1 MIPPL
6 GVIATGAEIL
16 FGVLLLVGWHTR
28 ATALLTGLLLLS
40 FGVAMTLALGVKA
53 PLNFA
58 VFTGVGGA
66 CFSQIAK
73 ASHLA
78 WMSYCSVEPS
88 RGGQMKAARVLRLG
102 SQNVITNDDLP
113 QPESFKKKSR
123 SLQRQ
128 KQHAA
133 GSRQIVFARPAFTI
147 VNETRSNT

>member
-1 MIPPL
+1 
-6 GVIATGAEIL
+6 
-16 FGVLLLVGWHTR
+16 
-28 ATALLTGLLLLS
+28 
-40 FGVAMTLALGVKA
+40 
-53 PLNFA
+53 
-58 VFTGVGGA
+58 
-66 CFSQIAK
+66 
-73 ASHLA
+73 
-78 WMSYCSVEPS
+78 
-88 RGGQMKAARVLRLG
+88 MKAVRVLRLG